1 MDADVGDG
9 GVVVLWLCGGHQ
21 CHGLEQYA
29 MRQFAESLEVIPRT
43 LAENSGQDAAH
54 TVTTLYAEHEKGN
67 TAVGVDIEVGR
78 SDSQGAASSSRS
90 GAGALSAL
98 ALYTCHV
105 AAGG

>member
-1 MDADVGDG
+1 MWCCGCD
-9 GVVVLWLCGGHQ
+9 GGHQ

-29 MRQFAESLEVIPRT
+29 MRKFAESLEVIPRI
-43 LAENSGQDAAH
+43 LAENSGQDAAD
-54 TVTTLYAEHEKGN
+54 TVTALYAEHEKGN

-78 SDSQGAASSSRS
+78 SIGQPGRQKQPLLLLFSSS

-98 ALYTCHV
+98 ALHA